1 MINNTHHR
9 GGRYNNAKFC
19 PF

>member
-9 GGRYNNAKFC
+9 GGRYSNAKFC